1 MAVLYKVD
9 DDAFNPS
16 LFQGSSCAFGV
27 FDGVHEGHRYL
38 INSARQSAAQNGGK
52 SVVLTFDIDPDEVFR
67 ADSFKKLMTND
78 ERLAM
83 LCATG
88 VDAVVVLPFTREF
101 ASLSPEE
108 FLTATF
114 GAYPP
119 AYLHV
124 GDDFRFG
131 AKNAGTVSTLDDWAA
146 RSQTQICAHHLVSQD
161 GDTVTATRIRHLL
174 SEGAI
179 AEANKLLQRPYFQ
192 TGRVI
197 AGRGEGADMGFRTAN
212 LEIPTMLQALGD
224 GVYAA
229 YVVVNG
235 TRYKAAVNVGIAATF
250 AENSVATCEA
260 HILDFAED
268 IYGDTISIEFIEWL
282 RPQQVFDDVDTLIA
296 TVKSNIEWVRTNL

>member
-1 MAVLYKVD
+1 MAVLYRT
-9 DDAFNPS
+9 DDAAFDPA
-16 LFQGSSCAFGV
+16 LFRGASCAFGV
-27 FDGVHEGHRYL
+27 FDGVHEGHRFL
-38 INSARQSAAQNGGK
+38 INCARSTAAESDGK
-52 SVVLTFDIDPDEVFR
+52 SLVLTFDIDPDEVFR
-67 ADSFKKLMTND
+67 PDSFKKLMTND

-83 LCATG
+83 LAATG

-101 ASLSPEE
+101 AALSPQE
-108 FLTATF
+108 FLGATF

-131 AKNAGTVSTLDDWAA
+131 AKNAGTVSTLDDWSEE
-146 RSQTQICAHHLVSQD
+146 SQTRVCAHHLVSQD
-161 GDTVTATRIRHLL
+161 GETVTATRIRHLL
-174 SEGAI
+174 REGAI
-179 AEANKLLQRPYFQ
+179 AEANRLLQRPYFQ

-212 LEIPTMLQALGD
+212 LEIPEMFQALGD

-229 YVVVNG
+229 YVVVDG
-235 TRYKAAVNVGIAATF
+235 VRYKAAVNVGIAATF

-268 IYGDTISIEFIEWL
+268 IYGDTITIEFIAWL
-282 RPQQVFDDVDTLIA
+282 RPQQVFDDLATLIA

>member
-1 MAVLYKVD
+1 MAVLYRT
-9 DDAFNPS
+9 DDAAFDAS
-16 LFQGSSCAFGV
+16 LFSGSSCAFGV
-27 FDGVHEGHRYL
+27 FDGVHEGHRFL
-38 INSARQSAAQNGGK
+38 INCARSTAAESNGK

-67 ADSFKKLMTND
+67 PNSFKKLMTND

-101 ASLSPEE
+101 AALSPEE
-108 FLTATF
+108 FLKATF
-114 GAYPP
+114 GPYPP
-119 AYLHV
+119 AHLHV

-131 AKNAGTVSTLDDWAA
+131 AKNAGTVSTLDDWAEK
-146 RSQTQICAHHLVSQD
+146 SQTEIHAHHLVSQD
-161 GDTVTATRIRHLL
+161 GETVTATRIRHLL

-179 AEANKLLQRPYFQ
+179 AEANRLLQRPYFQ

-212 LEIPTMLQALGD
+212 LEIPAMLQVLCD

-229 YVVVNG
+229 YVVVEGN
-235 TRYKAAVNVGIAATF
+235 RYKAAVNVGVAATF

-260 HILDFAED
+260 HIIDFTED

-282 RPQQVFDDVDTLIA
+282 RPQRVFDDVDELIT